1 MDPRRA
7 MKHLESNGVA
17 CSARAGFLRLSPH
30 FGNGPEDAVRVLDLL
45 ARL

>member
-1 MDPRRA
+1 MS
-7 MKHLESNGVA
+7 HLESNGVA

-30 FGNGPEDAVRVLDLL
+30 VGNEPEEAVRVLDLL

>member
-1 MDPRRA
+1 MS
-7 MKHLESNGVA
+7 HLESHGVA

-30 FGNGPEDAVRVLDLL
+30 VGNDPEEATRVLDLL

>member
-1 MDPRRA
+1 MI
-7 MKHLESNGVA
+7 HLESNGVA

-30 FGNGPEDAVRVLDLL
+30 FGNEPEDAARVLDLL

>member
-1 MDPRRA
+1 MR
-7 MKHLESNGVA
+7 HLESNGVA

-30 FGNGPEDAVRVLDLL
+30 FGNEAEDAAKVLDLL